1 MPLIK
6 TKLIRISTKRAL
18 NAYTGL
24 NKRQYE
30 QLKTVFTAVLKDLI
44 AAEQKAKAHLQ
55 MRQSGGGRKAVF
67 ETIDDKLLCILHY
80 QKAYPTFDNLSIEYK
95 TSRTTVH
102 KAVHYYAEV
111 LYLAL
116 NRLKVVPKRAFKNAQ
131 ELLEALQALG
141 SEIQQ
146 LIIDA
151 TERPYRRLKNK
162 DERDALY
169 SGKKKRYT
177 MKNTVITTVTR
188 WIFFLGMTT
197 QGSMHDYE
205 LLKEEFQASENQR
218 SWFET
223 IELFVDLGYLGI
235 DKDFIVA
242 KLNIPHK
249 KPRKSKENP
258 KPQLTEEQLQYNK
271 KMSQT
276 RVAVEHAIGSM
287 KFFNVLNHPFR
298 NRIPDFEDL
307 VIVNCA
313 ALHNLYLK
321 LK

>member
-1 MPLIK
+1 
-6 TKLIRISTKRAL
+6 
-18 NAYTGL
+18 
-24 NKRQYE
+24 
-30 QLKTVFTAVLKDLI
+30 
-44 AAEQKAKAHLQ
+44 
-55 MRQSGGGRKAVF
+55 
-67 ETIDDKLLCILHY
+67 
-80 QKAYPTFDNLSIEYK
+80 
-95 TSRTTVH
+95 
-102 KAVHYYAEV
+102 V

-116 NRLKVVPKRAFKNAQ
+116 NRLHVVPKRAFKNAQ

-151 TERPYRRLKNK
+151 TERPFRRLKNK

-197 QGSMHDYE
+197 QGTMHDYE
-205 LLKEEFQASENQR
+205 LLKEEFQGHEPQR
-218 SWFET
+218 NGFET

-235 DKDFIVA
+235 ENDFIVA

-249 KPRKSKENP
+249 KPKKSKENP
-258 KPQLTEEQLQYNK
+258 DPKLTEEQLQYNK
-271 KMSQT
+271 QMSKT

-287 KFFNVLNHPFR
+287 KFFNLLNHPFR
-298 NRIPDFEDL
+298 NRISNFEDRA
-307 VIVNCA
+307 IVNCA